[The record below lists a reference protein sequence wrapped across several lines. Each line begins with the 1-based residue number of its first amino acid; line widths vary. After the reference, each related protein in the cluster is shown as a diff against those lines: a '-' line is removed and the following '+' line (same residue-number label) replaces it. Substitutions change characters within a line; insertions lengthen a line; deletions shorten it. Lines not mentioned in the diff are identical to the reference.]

1 MLQIDCNLKLQ
12 PYSISF
18 LLEMNSDKFTIGLHL
33 ILISIML
40 AKFQEYQR
48 LITMSSIK
56 CLIISDWHEIW
67 RVLRT
72 KNAIQWLDFKN
83 M

>member
-1 MLQIDCNLKLQ
+1 
-12 PYSISF
+12 
-18 LLEMNSDKFTIGLHL
+18 
-33 ILISIML
+33 ML

-48 LITMSSIK
+48 LIAILSIK
-56 CLIISDWHEIW
+56 CLIISNWHEIW
-67 RVLRT
+67 HVLRT